1 MENVDDANVE
11 CKNSSDKKE
20 LTNSKRRAVLQ
31 ALLQRSKARIL
42 KRGTIKDV
50 AATFGIG
57 RNTVGRIWSRALE
70 SSSDM
75 SVPMDA
81 SSRKFLCGRKKKDYS
96 SQLGKISTIPL
107 SIIFCIFI

>member
-42 KRGTIKDV
+42 KRGTIKH
-50 AATFGIG
+50 
-57 RNTVGRIWSRALE
+57 
-70 SSSDM
+70 
-75 SVPMDA
+75 
-81 SSRKFLCGRKKKDYS
+81 
-96 SQLGKISTIPL
+96 STLTIV
-107 SIIFCIFI
+107 